1 MSSFS
6 SSRESYGLI
15 IVKIVYLLSTLSED
29 RYGSNQAEIR
39 SLCEQHGVE
48 AYLYFIR
55 RLIVASASRLQSS
68 SSSTSQ
74 QYDTSSALTFRLLVQ
89 ETQRLARDPFLADC
103 FHDAVNTGEGDI
115 FRHFDL
121 ARFVERVELKPL
133 EQLILASSVVSGSN
147 RRELTAQAALMV
159 RVNLEDA
166 ARALVARPSFEPV
179 PGSSV
184 TSSAS
189 GSADDLTPQQ
199 LARLLSHLL
208 SDPPPDSPILDPVQR
223 VKLISAAQVKF
234 GQETIGPILRSIFP
248 KLSLS
253 PGTSLVEALCQLGPG
268 LTSDPDTVLAL
279 LQRFGLSA
287 SSPPHE
293 NQVVQILST
302 LARYSAEGTPL
313 CDVASLIMAICS
325 MSGSIDWCNVLL
337 YAFDHPGRPRI
348 DTATLKL
355 LAAIFRNTPR
365 DSATHSICA
374 FWKAWRNTLY
384 QLRLLDALLSLPND
398 TFNLVSLPGRRI
410 VTVDD
415 VAGAS
420 STIKA
425 LVANVQGHT
434 WNSLDLIETLVR
446 LGDSDAPNVVQYVG
460 KMLNNAVKISA
471 ELVYMG
477 LLQVARPWGPTQQ
490 EYSTKL
496 LNMFLAG
503 HPNHQLVFMRIWQ
516 IDSAYLTWAFS
527 CSYAE
532 SPANITR
539 ILDVAQDS
547 KILDSLLDVSTF
559 VFALDVAA
567 LASRRG
573 YLNLDKWLSD
583 HATTY
588 GEMFIHA
595 VLEFLDVKIN
605 SELERQDPGVKHQ
618 TVPLNPQTITIF
630 ICMLRNSNMSPTDA
644 IYFTDI
650 QNLSYRLHPRLMN
663 LNPGS
668 DGEPGLTFVTFSPEI
683 ETEVE
688 TIYRRMYDGNISVGV
703 VIDMLRESKN
713 STNPRENEIF
723 ACTLHSLFDEYKFF
737 RSSYPAQELVLTGH
751 LFGSIIQFRLIDSI
765 PLGIAL
771 RYVLDAV
778 RSPPGFNLFMFG
790 IEALIRFES
799 RLPEWPP
806 LCNALLQIPHFQ
818 LTSPAIAERVR
829 HAFTIAKI
837 GSGEVSNNTGEKAYV
852 EPLEGMEDLSRSGM
866 AEQHAQA
873 RHMEPMRQAQT
884 QAHTQDW
891 PSLGQHAPNATQE
904 MNAMTAHKLLCAELA
919 KIQSPNLEG
928 KIDYD
933 HRRRKGRGSFGDVY
947 MGKYVGTAADVVCVK
962 ELSTAVNLVELGPWE
977 RFLRLLK
984 REVKIWHGLEH
995 RNVVKFIGW
1004 TSRAFEDTLTVCL
1017 ISTWCSDGNVK
1028 EYLAKHPEADRQG
1041 LVSLMALRDMFE
1053 SMLVRDWST
1062 CTPGVSSTAISNPQ
1076 ILLYQRK
1083 PMPLHVCVILAYPQF

>member
-15 IVKIVYLLSTLSED
+15 IIIKAQIVFLLSTLSED

-48 AYLYFIR
+48 AYLHFIR
-55 RLIVASASRLQSS
+55 RLIAASASRLQSS

-89 ETQRLARDPFLADC
+89 ETQRLARDPFRADC
-103 FHDAVNTGEGDI
+103 FHDAVNKGEGDI

-348 DTATLKL
+348 GTATLKL

-365 DSATHSICA
+365 DSATPSICA

-410 VTVDD
+410 FTVDD

-446 LGDSDAPNVVQYVG
+446 LGDSDTPNVAQYVR
-460 KMLNNAVKISA
+460 KMLEKAVEISA
-471 ELVYMG
+471 ELVCMG
-477 LLQVARPWGPTQQ
+477 LLQVAKPWGPTQQ
-490 EYSTKL
+490 EYSTEL
-496 LNMFLAG
+496 FNMFLAG
-503 HPNHQLVFMRIWQ
+503 RPNHQLVFMRIWQ
-516 IDSAYLTWAFS
+516 IDPEYLTSAFS

-532 SPANITR
+532 SPTNITR
-539 ILDVAQDS
+539 ILEVVQDS
-547 KILDSLLDVSTF
+547 RILDSPLVVSNF

-573 YLNLDKWLSD
+573 YFNLDKWLSD
-583 HATTY
+583 HAITH
-588 GEMFIHA
+588 GETFIHA
-595 VLEFLDVKIN
+595 VLEFLDVKIS
-605 SELERQDPGVKHQ
+605 SELARQDPGVKHQ

-630 ICMLRNSNMSPTDA
+630 IRMLRSSNMSPTDA
-644 IYFTDI
+644 IYFTEI
-650 QNLSYRLHPRLMN
+650 RNLSYRLHPRLMN

-668 DGEPGLTFVTFSPEI
+668 DGEPGLTFVTFPPEI

-713 STNPRENEIF
+713 STNPREKDIF

-737 RSSYPAQELVLTGH
+737 QSSYPELTGY

-778 RSPPGFNLFMFG
+778 RSPPGSNLFMFG

-866 AEQHAQA
+866 ADAQA
-873 RHMEPMRQAQT
+873 RHMEPMRQVQT
-884 QAHTQDW
+884 QAHTQDL
-891 PSLGQHAPNATQE
+891 PSLGQHAPNAMQE
-904 MNAMTAHKLLCAELA
+904 MNATTAHK
-919 KIQSPNLEG
+919 
-928 KIDYD
+928 
-933 HRRRKGRGSFGDVY
+933 RRKGRGSFGDVY

-1017 ISTWCSDGNVK
+1017 ISTWCGDGNVK

-1041 LVSLMALRDMFE
+1041 LVSLMALRYMFE
-1053 SMLVRDWST
+1053 STLVRDWST
-1062 CTPGVSSTAISNPQ
+1062 CTPGMSSTAISNPQ
-1076 ILLYQRK
+1076 ISLYQRK
-1083 PMPLHVCVILAYPQF
+1083 SMPLHICVILAYPQF